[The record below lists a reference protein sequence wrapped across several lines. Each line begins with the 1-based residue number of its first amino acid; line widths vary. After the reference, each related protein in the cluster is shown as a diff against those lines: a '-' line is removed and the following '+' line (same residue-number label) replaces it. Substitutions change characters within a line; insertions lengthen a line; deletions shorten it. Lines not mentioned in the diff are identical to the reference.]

1 MPVPPPKISLSRRG
15 GWQTQSP
22 YGLHPV
28 RMFALVE
35 GLNRLTR
42 SKFVTDTGFGKRKIL
57 EN

>member
-1 MPVPPPKISLSRRG
+1 MADSEP
-15 GWQTQSP
+15 
-22 YGLHPV
+22 LHPV